1 MLVKAC
7 WSVTKH
13 TDPPITT
20 WQTSRDPPHVPDE
33 GQSKPANA
41 VHWRLSVST
50 CLRASIL
57 VITTVLLQDDY
68 FHNFNSFI
76 CIGGFLLRCD
86 WARRQR
92 FQWWR
97 ERRRDYVGR
106 IFRSMVRRDPKL
118 LSISY
123 IAWIVPDIIFP
134 LESIHTVS
142 FHNLSFIKRCG
153 HCKRLAP
160 EYEEAATALKKE
172 DPPIPLAKVR
182 EGYSWEHP
190 CLRSLWSAVLHV
202 IFHILVESVLIFS

>member
-1 MLVKAC
+1 MLYFLSYFSHFVLSLLLALYNLRGKFRILRAQMLVKAC
-7 WSVTKH
+7 WCVTKH

-41 VHWRLSVST
+41 VHWRLSFST
-50 CLRASIL
+50 CLRLRSWYYF
-57 VITTVLLQDDY
+57 VFSVLLQDDY

-86 WARRQR
+86 WARRQW

-118 LSISY
+118 LSIS
-123 IAWIVPDIIFP
+123 
-134 LESIHTVS
+134 
-142 FHNLSFIKRCG
+142 
-153 HCKRLAP
+153 
-160 EYEEAATALKKE
+160 
-172 DPPIPLAKVR
+172 
-182 EGYSWEHP
+182 
-190 CLRSLWSAVLHV
+190 
-202 IFHILVESVLIFS
+202 